1 MIAISGRRPEAI
13 NKSMGHFAEVTIDYI
28 PSSGAGENMRNHT
41 LGGKYAKM
49 SFDGDWETYGKKN
62 KMLYIWTMAKHR
74 LSVRDEPHL
83 MQFRQFSE
91 NKVSYDIYIP
101 II

>member
-1 MIAISGRRPEAI
+1 
-13 NKSMGHFAEVTIDYI
+13 
-28 PSSGAGENMRNHT
+28 
-41 LGGKYAKM
+41 M